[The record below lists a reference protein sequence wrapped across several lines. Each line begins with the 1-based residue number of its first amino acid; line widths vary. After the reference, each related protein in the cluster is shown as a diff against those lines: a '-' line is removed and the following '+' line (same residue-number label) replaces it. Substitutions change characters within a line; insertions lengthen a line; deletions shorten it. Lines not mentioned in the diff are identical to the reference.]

1 MFQSEE
7 RKEKPLQEPKEEE
20 ELQFS
25 WGIKKEVIT
34 LYESFTLDGT
44 EYFLYDCVYLWRA
57 GQDEPDIGKL
67 VKIWETENREK
78 HVEVVWFFRPIDIT
92 NWLGDIKP
100 FRREIFLACG
110 QGKGLSNLEPLEAI
124 SGKCNV
130 TCSSKHKRNP
140 QPSEEELRMADY
152 IFYRTFD
159 VAQCTISDKF
169 PSSICGVEVD
179 HFFNRKK
186 GTKSSVCAEPK
197 EHSKARSEET
207 PVRATKNEQSAK
219 EEKSADRL
227 NVAATSGGQTKSSMK
242 EGSRPVV
249 KIKFKRPADCL
260 SASPSGVSPL
270 KKRKLLLAEGSGND
284 GQPYTSLSRVSG
296 LEKRMNDKD
305 SVGEKKYLS
314 TGVSLDNKSRMFVD
328 KRVGSKQHMTQTMR
342 YKYTEVTR
350 RPGIDSSK
358 WLKLEVWEGERLREA
373 NEKGT
378 LIILENL
385 DPSFTSA
392 EVEDIVWHV
401 FQQKVKAKMVQPTAV
416 SSPHNGQA
424 LVIFKTK
431 EAADNVISQ
440 LINGCLI
447 LGDGRLI
454 VGRRRKLGKSGVSGG
469 FLGHL
474 RIDRTKPYRQR
485 EEMRNAVS
493 TSHFSQSNTV
503 EYEMAIHWSAL
514 HEKSNMWWAALYE
527 GQGKEIE
534 DLTKQMKI
542 HHLEP

>member
-186 GTKSSVCAEPK
+186 GTKSS
-197 EHSKARSEET
+197 
-207 PVRATKNEQSAK
+207 
-219 EEKSADRL
+219 
-227 NVAATSGGQTKSSMK
+227 
-242 EGSRPVV
+242 
-249 KIKFKRPADCL
+249 
-260 SASPSGVSPL
+260 
-270 KKRKLLLAEGSGND
+270 
-284 GQPYTSLSRVSG
+284 
-296 LEKRMNDKD
+296 
-305 SVGEKKYLS
+305 KKYLS

-350 RPGIDSSK
+350 RPGI
-358 WLKLEVWEGERLREA
+358 VWEGERLREA

-527 GQGKEIE
+527 
-534 DLTKQMKI
+534 
-542 HHLEP
+542 